1 MNQLTISDFGVSL
14 GKRSERVS
22 VRYRGAERGKEEHAL
37 MDLDQIIIASRGV
50 SLSSDLIEACTERGI
65 EISFLSFSGKP
76 YAKLNSPSLTATVVS
91 RREQLAAY
99 RDERGLEIAKRFAAG
114 KLRNQINL
122 VRYFGKYRKK
132 SAPKKFAELAERA
145 GRIEE
150 LMGDIHALRWEG
162 IKRMDNEQEF
172 LSPSLSSQLIDRDPS
187 CLDSAGMRPPK
198 IEGNREAPIDAL
210 RVNLLNLEGR
220 AGALYWECV
229 QRLLPAG
236 RFTTREHQ
244 GANDDV
250 NALLNYGYGILYSQV
265 WSALTLAGLEPF
277 AGFLHVDRPGKP
289 SLVLDFIEEF
299 RQPIVDRVVFAMIN
313 KKFKVEWESPDDDAA
328 KAARQSAK
336 PDADAKTQRY
346 LSRDTR
352 RALADR
358 IQERLQET
366 ERFERKNQKLCNIIQ
381 IQARHLAMFLR
392 RERDYQPL
400 VASW

>member
-1 MNQLTISDFGVSL
+1 MNQLTISDYGTSL

-22 VRYRGAERGKEEHAL
+22 VRYRGEERQKEEHAL
-37 MDLDQIIIASRGV
+37 MDLDQIVIASRGV

-76 YAKLNSPSLTATVVS
+76 YAKLNSPSLTATVIS

-99 RDERGLEIAKRFAAG
+99 HDERGVEIAKRFASG

-132 SAPKKFAELAERA
+132 SAPKKYDELVDRVAK
-145 GRIEE
+145 IEG
-150 LMGDIHALRWEG
+150 LMGDIHAL
-162 IKRMDNEQEF
+162 Q
-172 LSPSLSSQLIDRDPS
+172 
-187 CLDSAGMRPPK
+187 APK
-198 IEGNREAPIDAL
+198 DEGNGVSPIDAA
-210 RVNLLNLEGR
+210 RTTLLNLEGR

-244 GANDDV
+244 GAADDV

-265 WSALTLAGLEPF
+265 WSALALAGLEPF

-313 KKFKVEWESPDDDAA
+313 KKFRVEWEEPDDDAA
-328 KAARQSAK
+328 KSAHQSAK
-336 PDADAKTQRY
+336 PEADTDVQTQRY
-346 LSRDTR
+346 LSKGTR

-358 IQERLQET
+358 ILERLQET
-366 ERFERKNQKLCNIIQ
+366 ERFERKDQKLCNIIQ

-392 RERDYQPL
+392 GERDYQSL

>member
-1 MNQLTISDFGVSL
+1 MNQLTISDFGTSL

-22 VRYRGAERGKEEHAL
+22 VRYRDKEREKEEHAL
-37 MDLDQIIIASRGV
+37 MDLDQIVIASRGV

-76 YAKLNSPSLTATVVS
+76 YAKLNSPSLTATVIS

-99 RDERGLEIAKRFAAG
+99 HDERGVEIAKRFAAG

-132 SAPKKFAELAERA
+132 SAPKKFDELAERA
-145 GRIEE
+145 TKIEG
-150 LMGDIHALRWEG
+150 LMGDIHALQAP
-162 IKRMDNEQEF
+162 DV
-172 LSPSLSSQLIDRDPS
+172 
-187 CLDSAGMRPPK
+187 AGNG
-198 IEGNREAPIDAL
+198 ESPIDAV
-210 RVNLLNLEGR
+210 RATLLNLEGR

-244 GANDDV
+244 GAADDV
-250 NALLNYGYGILYSQV
+250 NALLNYGYGMLYSQV
-265 WSALTLAGLEPF
+265 WSALALAGLEPF

-313 KKFKVEWESPDDDAA
+313 KKFKVEWEEPDDDAA
-328 KAARQSAK
+328 KAAHQSSNADT
-336 PDADAKTQRY
+336 DAEVQVQRY
-346 LSRDTR
+346 LSKGTR
-352 RALADR
+352 RAFADR
-358 IQERLQET
+358 VLERLQET
-366 ERFERKNQKLCNIIQ
+366 ERFERKDQKLCNIIQ

-392 RERDYQPL
+392 GERDYQPL